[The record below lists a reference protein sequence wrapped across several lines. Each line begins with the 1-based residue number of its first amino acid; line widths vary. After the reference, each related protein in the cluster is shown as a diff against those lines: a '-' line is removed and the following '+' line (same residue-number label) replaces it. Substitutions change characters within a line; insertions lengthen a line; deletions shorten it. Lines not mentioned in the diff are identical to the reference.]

1 MLLADMGAEVVRID
15 RAVASPPANPPTW
28 DVPLRGRRNVAIDL
42 RHPDGPGTL
51 LDLVASA
58 DALFEGFR
66 PGVVERLGVGP
77 EPCLER
83 NPRLIYGRMTGWGQ
97 EGPYAAAAGHDLNY
111 IALAGSLAHLGRAGQ
126 PPTPPLN
133 LLGDYA
139 GGAMF
144 LVYGMVCAL
153 LEARTS
159 GEGQVVDAAMV
170 DGVAALMA
178 MWWGFSQMGRFDEHN
193 RGGHYFDTGAHFFEV
208 YECAD
213 GAYVSVAA
221 IEPRFYAELLA
232 RLDLADEPLFEV
244 QRHPATWPAQKAR
257 LAEVFATRTRKEW
270 CELLEGSDACFAPV
284 LTMSEAAGHPHNVA
298 RRTFVDVDGVR
309 QPAPAPR
316 FSRTVPVLGCP
327 PAVPGQH
334 TRQVLADWGVAPA
347 RIDDL
352 IRSGAVSCATR

>member
-1 MLLADMGAEVVRID
+1 
-15 RAVASPPANPPTW
+15 
-28 DVPLRGRRNVAIDL
+28 VPLRGRRNIAIDL
-42 RHPDGPGTL
+42 RHPDGAGVL
-51 LDLVASA
+51 LDLVVRA
-58 DALFEGFR
+58 DALLEGYR
-66 PGVVERLGVGP
+66 PGVMERLGVGP
-77 EPCLER
+77 ESCLGRNPCLV
-83 NPRLIYGRMTGWGQ
+83 YGRMTGWGQ
-97 EGPYAAAAGHDLNY
+97 EGPYAQAAGHDLNY

-144 LVYGMVCAL
+144 LVYGMVCGL

-159 GEGQVVDAAMV
+159 GAGQVVDAANV

-178 MWWGFSQMGRFDEHN
+178 MWWGFSQAGRFDEHN

-221 IEPRFYAELLA
+221 IEPKFYAELLA
-232 RLDLADEPLFEV
+232 RLDLADEQLFEV
-244 QRHPATWPAQKAR
+244 QRDPAAWPAQKAR
-257 LAEVFATRTRKEW
+257 LAEVFATRTGKEW

-284 LTMSEAAGHPHNVA
+284 LTMSEAADHPHNVA
-298 RRTFVDVDGVR
+298 RGTFVEVDGVR

-316 FSRTVPVLGCP
+316 FSRTVPVVASP
-327 PAVPGQH
+327 PSVAGHH
-334 TRQVLADWGVAPA
+334 TRQVLADWGVERG
-347 RIDDL
+347 RIEAL
-352 IRSGAVSCATR
+352 VRSGAVSCATP